1 MYLSLNQLRAFYTA
15 AYFGSISTAAHKLMV
30 TPPAVTMQIKL
41 LEKTL
46 GTTLIIREGKSIK
59 LSETG
64 TVLFK
69 KCGIIFKNINKL
81 EDWADT
87 FFIINQ
93 SPLKIGCTPSAA
105 KYLVPPIIKTFHEKH
120 PSVQISILQ
129 RSSPELIEN
138 IINGSIEIAII
149 VTKPGDKKKNVK
161 THIFKNERLA
171 LIAAPDSSKIS
182 TKSISINNLSSIPF
196 ILQRKGLAIRAA
208 LLDYFDKF
216 NIKPM
221 VTFELENETL
231 IKELVKTDEGVGFLP
246 YVSVKHEIE
255 NRQFKIVKISEGSPK
270 MNYCIAYLKR
280 SSLSSISESFINLFG

>member
-15 AYFGSISTAAHKLMV
+15 AYFGSISAAAHKLMV

-46 GTTLIIREGKSIK
+46 GTVLILREGKSIK

-69 KCGIIFKNINKL
+69 KCGNIFRNIYKL
-81 EDWADT
+81 EDWADD
-87 FFIINQ
+87 FFVLNQ
-93 SPLKIGCTPSAA
+93 NPLKIGCTPSAA

-120 PSVQISILQ
+120 PNVQISILQ
-129 RSSPELIEN
+129 RSSPELIEYIVN
-138 IINGSIEIAII
+138 SSIEIAII
-149 VTKPGDKKKNVK
+149 VIKPGDMKKKVK
-161 THIFKNERLA
+161 TRIFRKEKLA
-171 LIAAPDSSKIS
+171 LIAAPDSRKVS
-182 TKSISINNLSSIPF
+182 TKSISINKLSSLPL
-196 ILQRKGLAIRAA
+196 ILQRKGLSIRAV
-208 LLDYFDKF
+208 LLDYFNKF

-231 IKELVKTDEGVGFLP
+231 IKELVKTDEGVCFLP
-246 YVSVKHEIE
+246 FVSVKHEIE
-255 NRQFKIVKISEGSPK
+255 NEQFKIVNIYEGLPKI
-270 MNYCIAYLKR
+270 NYCIAYLKR